1 MAIIYTYPE
10 TKALVGDDLLVVSKY
25 IDDTRL
31 VTNSI
36 TLSTLASYLNSTNN
50 GGTGTNSYVTQW
62 ADGVNGILED
72 SPAFTFD
79 GGAGLKQFVL
89 SDGYR
94 FVVDRD
100 AATTLGDPEYAI
112 TQNGVAKTSFGW
124 DDDGGG
130 FGFLYNWA
138 GKGFKIGSTT
148 LYPQFEILTDA
159 TIKNISNA
167 DFEFEADIIDIAG
180 NVGSPGNVLSSL
192 GTGIGV
198 QWVDKGSGTTDYIPI
213 FTDGPNGVIGDS
225 IVKQNGVSEVEIERT
240 LLVDDA
246 FEVMGEAI
254 CNDNLQVFM
263 GLSAGALSTSSAGD
277 AVEITNQVDA
287 NDGKVF
293 INGLPS
299 FADDAAAGLG
309 GIASSRLYQT
319 DGSGAAPLNVAGIVM
334 IKQ

>member
-10 TKALVGDDLLVVSKY
+10 TKELVGKDLLVLSKW
-25 IDDTRL
+25 IDDTKL

-36 TLSTLASYLNSTNN
+36 TLSTLAKFLNSAPKMGN
-50 GGTGTNSYVTQW
+50 GTDSYVTQW
-62 ADGVNGILED
+62 ADGPNGILED

-79 GGAGLKQFVL
+79 GGAGLKQFIL

-94 FVVDRD
+94 YVVDRD
-100 AATTLGDPEYAI
+100 AATTVGDPEYAI

-180 NVGSPGNVLSSL
+180 NVGNPGNVLSSL
-192 GTGIGV
+192 GTGNGV
-198 QWVDKGSGTTDYIPI
+198 QWVDKGSGTTNY
-213 FTDGPNGVIGDS
+213 
-225 IVKQNGVSEVEIERT
+225 KW
-240 LLVDDA
+240 
-246 FEVMGEAI
+246 
-254 CNDNLQVFM
+254 
-263 GLSAGALSTSSAGD
+263 
-277 AVEITNQVDA
+277 
-287 NDGKVF
+287 
-293 INGLPS
+293 S
-299 FADDAAAGLG
+299 F
-309 GIASSRLYQT
+309 
-319 DGSGAAPLNVAGIVM
+319 
-334 IKQ
+334 

>member
-10 TKALVGDDLLVVSKY
+10 TKELVGKDLLVLSKW
-25 IDDTRL
+25 IDDTKL

-36 TLSTLASYLNSTNN
+36 TLSTLAKFLNSAPKMGN
-50 GGTGTNSYVTQW
+50 GTDSYVTQW
-62 ADGVNGILED
+62 ADGPNGILED

-94 FVVDRD
+94 YVVDRD
-100 AATTLGDPEYAI
+100 AATTVGDPEYAI

-180 NVGSPGNVLSSL
+180 NVGNPGNVLSSL
-192 GTGIGV
+192 GTGNDV
-198 QWVDKGSGTTDYIPI
+198 QWVDKGSGTTNYIPL
-213 FTDGPNGVIGDS
+213 FTNGPDGVIGDS
-225 IVKQNGVSEVEIERT
+225 IIKQNGVFEVEVEQS

-254 CNDNLQVFM
+254 FNDDVTVTGATFSA
-263 GLSAGALSTSSAGD
+263 GSLSARQD
-277 AVEITNQVDA
+277 AIEITNQIDA
-287 NDGKVF
+287 SDGKVF

-319 DGSGAAPLNVAGIVM
+319 DGSGAAPLDVAGIVM

>member
-10 TKALVGDDLLVVSKY
+10 TKELVGDDILVVSKY
-25 IDDTRL
+25 VDDTRL
-31 VTNSI
+31 ATNSI
-36 TLSTLASYLNSTNN
+36 TLSTLAKFLNSAPKMGN
-50 GGTGTNSYVTQW
+50 GTNSYVTQW
-62 ADGVNGILED
+62 ADGPNGILED

-79 GGAGLKQFVL
+79 GGPGLKQFIL
-89 SDGYR
+89 TSGYR

-100 AATTLGDPEYAI
+100 AGTTVGDPEYAI
-112 TQNGVAKTSFGW
+112 TQNGVSKTSFGW

-138 GKGFKIGSTT
+138 GKGFKFGSTT
-148 LYPQFEILTDA
+148 LYPQLELLTDPNIK
-159 TIKNISNA
+159 TISFA
-167 DFEFEADIIDIAG
+167 DFEFDADIIDITGSVGNAG
-180 NVGSPGNVLSSL
+180 NLLSSL
-192 GTGIGV
+192 GTGNGV

-213 FTDGPNGVIGDS
+213 FTNGPDGVIGDS
-225 IVKQNGVSEVEIERT
+225 IIKQNGVSEVEIEQS

-254 CNDNLQVFM
+254 CNDNLQVFQ